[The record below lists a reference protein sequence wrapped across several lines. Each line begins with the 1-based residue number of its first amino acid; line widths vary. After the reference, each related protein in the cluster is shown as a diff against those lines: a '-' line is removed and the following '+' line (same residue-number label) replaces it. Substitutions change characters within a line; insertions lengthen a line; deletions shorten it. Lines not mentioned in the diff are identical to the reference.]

1 MYCMLLVKHR
11 QSKHS
16 CNDTSF
22 IAKLVLF
29 HLSYRCIV
37 NLLELIKNFTDNK
50 SKSQVHMLC
59 YYHDYSTVYVI
70 LDLYIHVHIYYHLKT
85 YSRSSA
91 VFNAFL
97 SGVPFVSVL
106 SILTSRK
113 RIKKLFFICLNM
125 VSILDF
131 LKYVLKQ
138 HLISIFLR

>member
-1 MYCMLLVKHR
+1 M
-11 QSKHS
+11 
-16 CNDTSF
+16 
-22 IAKLVLF
+22 
-29 HLSYRCIV
+29 

-70 LDLYIHVHIYYHLKT
+70 LDLCIHVHIYYHLKT

-106 SILTSRK
+106 FILTLKFYHIRANSLKIVFHMLEHGVHFRLSEICTKTTFDKHFSKIDSILK
-113 RIKKLFFICLNM
+113 
-125 VSILDF
+125 
-131 LKYVLKQ
+131 
-138 HLISIFLR
+138 

>member
-1 MYCMLLVKHR
+1 M
-11 QSKHS
+11 
-16 CNDTSF
+16 
-22 IAKLVLF
+22 
-29 HLSYRCIV
+29 

-106 SILTSRK
+106 
-113 RIKKLFFICLNM
+113 FI
-125 VSILDF
+125 ST
-131 LKYVLKQ
+131 LKFY
-138 HLISIFLR
+138 HIRANS